1 MRITT
6 GKVGTPPKP
15 RTRESPF
22 RAAPAASPANR
33 KIEATRAHTRHYVGV
48 QGEVTSCD
56 GSTGMGRTAAR
67 SAWRKAQG
75 SGAGATHLHGVDD
88 DREEEEAPAG
98 PSARPGL
105 EPEAHHQLP
114 ASRSR
119 SPVWLAAHAAQMPQ
133 LTIEADS
140 VAKHE
145 ALHACGEN
153 EGGGSDGSRK
163 SCCCGS
169 SAECCSPWR
178 LAAQL
183 PTSQV

>member
-33 KIEATRAHTRHYVGV
+33 KIEATRAHTRHYVNV

-56 GSTGMGRTAAR
+56 GSTGMGHTAAR

-114 ASRSR
+114 AS
-119 SPVWLAAHAAQMPQ
+119 VALAGVAGSTCCPDASADHRGR
-133 LTIEADS
+133 LSGEARG
-140 VAKHE
+140 APR
-145 ALHACGEN
+145 LRGER
-153 EGGGSDGSRK
+153 G
-163 SCCCGS
+163 
-169 SAECCSPWR
+169 WR
-178 LAAQL
+178 QRRQQKELLLWQQRRVRLALAAQL